1 MMQHTK
7 ALSDLFENGDKL
19 LVSFNTKNA
28 SLLEKLELL
37 LLRFET
43 SDTEQHTMVK
53 YIRDKLVGEAHSY
66 QGDIKVLF
74 GIHTSIVVVVVVVI
88 VVVHVV
94 AVVIPVV
101 DPRNI
106 PLKFGKNPVINR

>member
-1 MMQHTK
+1 MLQYTNS
-7 ALSDLFENGDKL
+7 LSDLFENGDKL

-88 VVVHVV
+88 GVVIVVVHVV
-94 AVVIPVV
+94 VVVIPVV

-106 PLKFGKNPVINR
+106 PLKFS